1 MVWFV
6 YLQGHSGCCFGSGL
20 QGDQS
25 ESKNAITSQRRGDRG
40 LGVAAMEMKKGARI
54 PDMC

>member
-40 LGVAAMEMKKGARI
+40 LGVAAMEMKKGAQI